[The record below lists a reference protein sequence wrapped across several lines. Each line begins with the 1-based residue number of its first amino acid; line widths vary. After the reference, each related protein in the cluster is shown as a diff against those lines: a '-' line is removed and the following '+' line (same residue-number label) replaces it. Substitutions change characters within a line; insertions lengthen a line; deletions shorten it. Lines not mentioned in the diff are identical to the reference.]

1 MTELKL
7 TNDQE
12 NAFNAFVTFLA
23 DPVESVFVLEGYSGT
38 GKSTLVGHILD
49 KIPNL
54 LKATK
59 LINPDTPE
67 YELALT
73 ATTNK
78 AAENL
83 SNITGFGVS
92 TIHSYLCLT
101 VRTDYKTG
109 KTTLVPRS
117 NEVKGNVILFIDEAS
132 YIDSQLLGLIFKMT
146 QKCKIVFMGDPAQLT
161 PVQSSG
167 TPPVFKAK
175 FNGAKLKQV
184 VRQAE
189 GNPIQDVSTKFRET
203 VGTGE
208 FFSFKPDGHHIQYMN
223 RLDFNQAILNEFS
236 RPDWRHNHSKV
247 LGWTNKCV
255 IGYNNLIANS
265 VKGNPEFQVNDYAVC
280 NKRVVGKNYSLKT
293 DQMVRITQISGPTEV
308 YGAKGRHITLD
319 STITAFCPESLD
331 ERKLAIARAK
341 AAGDDRILA
350 TIDEKWV
357 DLRAAY
363 SCTINKSQGSTY
375 DRVFIDLDDIKRCN
389 SGDQMARMLYV
400 GVSRAREQVFLT
412 GDIF

>member
-12 NAFNAFVTFLA
+12 NAFNAFVSFLA
-23 DPVESVFVLEGYSGT
+23 DPVETVFVLEGYSGT
-38 GKSTLVGHILD
+38 GKSTLVGLMLD
-49 KIPNL
+49 KLPNL
-54 LKATK
+54 MKAIR
-59 LINPDTPE
+59 LVDPSLPE
-67 YELALT
+67 YEVVLT

-83 SNITGFGVS
+83 GNITGAPAS
-92 TIHSYLCLT
+92 TIHSYLSLS
-101 VRTDYKTG
+101 VLSDYKSG
-109 KTTLVPRS
+109 TTKLVQRS
-117 NEVKGNVILFIDEAS
+117 KEIKENVLLFIDEAS
-132 YIDSQLLGLIFKMT
+132 YVDSQLLGLIFKMT

-161 PVQSSG
+161 PVKASG
-167 TPPVFKAK
+167 TPVFNAK

-189 GNPIQDVSTKFRET
+189 GNPIQDLSTKFRET
-203 VGTGE
+203 VNSGE
-208 FFSFKPDGHHIQYMN
+208 FFSFKPDGHHIKYMD
-223 RLDFNQAILNEFS
+223 RDTFNLAVLKEFN
-236 RPDWRHNHSKV
+236 RPDWRHSQSKV

-255 IGYNNLIANS
+255 IGYNNLIASN
-265 VKGNPEFQVNDYAVC
+265 VKGNPEFKVGDYAIC
-280 NKRVVGKNYSLKT
+280 NKFVYHKSRSLKT
-293 DQMVRITQISGPTEV
+293 DQLVCITGISEPTEV
-308 YGAKGRHITLD
+308 HGAKGKYFTLD
-319 STITAFCPESLD
+319 YGVKTFFPDSME
-331 ERKLAIARAK
+331 ERKKAIALARQNDDEQVL
-341 AAGDDRILA
+341 AAIN
-350 TIDEKWV
+350 ENWV